1 MIVFLHIPKTGG
13 TTFQFILENNFGINH
28 CHLGHM
34 RKKLVDQRDI
44 DFARKLF
51 PRMQSMAGHNISDPL
66 RFSLPDPFYITLLR
80 EPVTRVFSNY
90 QDDVQRGGETMT
102 FEQMLL
108 TDPKLSNIQVKR
120 LAGKADLGRAK
131 LALGKF
137 NFVGLT
143 EKFDLSLHMLA
154 KICPVKLN
162 LNYKR
167 KITARDNSIKQALQ
181 NDRRLVA
188 MTREYNQLDIELYDF
203 AVKEIFPKMCAQS
216 GIAAAD
222 QASSFDK
229 YSTQIRPRFLLFRL
243 YNQAFCRNVYKVFQ
257 KVRAVKNLGYVIG
270 NVEVFNALAGSVFC

>member
-13 TTFQFILENNFGINH
+13 TTFQFILENNFGMNH

-51 PRMQSMAGHNISDPL
+51 PRMRSIAGQNILDPL
-66 RFSLPDPFYITLLR
+66 GYSLPDPFYITILR
-80 EPVTRVFSNY
+80 EPVARVFSNY
-90 QDDVQRGGETMT
+90 QDDVLRGGETIT

-108 TDPKLSNIQVKR
+108 TNPKLSNIQVKR

-131 LALGKF
+131 LALEKF

-162 LNYKR
+162 LKYKR
-167 KITARDNSIKQALQ
+167 KITARDNSIKQSLQ
-181 NDRRLVA
+181 SDSRLVE
-188 MTREYNQLDIELYDF
+188 MTREYNKLDIELYDF

-216 GIAAAD
+216 GFSPAD
-222 QASSFDK
+222 KVASFDK
-229 YSTQIRPRFLLFRL
+229 YSTQIRPRFVLFRL
-243 YNQAFCRNVYKVFQ
+243 YNQAFFRNVCKIYQRRRDREK
-257 KVRAVKNLGYVIG
+257 
-270 NVEVFNALAGSVFC
+270 LA